1 MRSPEQ
7 YRAAILAAL
16 SPMPIVELGLVEA
29 EGAVLAEDVVSSI
42 SLPQFDNSAMDGY
55 AVRSSDV
62 GAASHGHPVRLR
74 VLGDIAAGD
83 VAKAVVEPGT
93 ALRIMTGAPLPAGAD
108 TVVKVEDTDG
118 GAEDVLVRASAA
130 PGLHVRRA
138 GEDVSPGTTV
148 LTRGSVLRARQIGL
162 LAAIGR
168 ARVRVHAQPTVVVVP
183 TGSELL
189 ALGEP
194 PRPGAIYDS
203 NGPMIG
209 SAVRAA
215 GARVIVMPAVT
226 DDDAAF
232 ATVIDEAAQAADL
245 IVTTGG
251 VSMGAYDTAKAV
263 LSARGTV
270 VFEKVAMNPGKPQ
283 GFGHVGTRPTPIIT
297 LPGNPVSAFVSFEC
311 FVRPAIRTLQGHAV
325 TERPRRTA
333 SITMDLGS
341 PPGKEQFARAI
352 VSGTDELSVAPVGL
366 QGSHVMGGLGAAN
379 ALIVVPAETTA
390 VPAGSVVE
398 IIDLREDA

>member
-1 MRSPEQ
+1 MRTPEQ
-7 YRAAILAAL
+7 YRAAILAVL
-16 SPMPIVELGLVEA
+16 GPTPTVELGIVEA

-62 GAASHGHPVRLR
+62 GAASQGEPARLR

-83 VAKAVVEPGT
+83 VAGVAVDPGT
-93 ALRIMTGAPLPAGAD
+93 ALRIMTGAPLPPGAD

-118 GAEDVLVRASAA
+118 GAETVLVFSPAE
-130 PGLHVRRA
+130 PGRHLRRA
-138 GEDVSPGTTV
+138 GEDVRPGQQV
-148 LTRGSVLRARQIGL
+148 LMRGTVLRARQIGL

-168 ARVRVHAQPTVVVVP
+168 ASVRVHAQPTVVVIP

-189 ALGEP
+189 ALGEA
-194 PRPGAIYDS
+194 PRAGAIYDS

-209 SAVRAA
+209 SAVRAT
-215 GARVIVMPAVT
+215 GARVVVMPAVT

-232 ATVIDEAAQAADL
+232 ARAIDEAALAADL

-270 VFEKVAMNPGKPQ
+270 VFEKVAMNPGMPQ
-283 GFGHVGTRPTPIIT
+283 GFGHVGDRPTPIIT

-311 FVRPAIRTLQGHAV
+311 FVRPAIRALQGHAV
-325 TERPRRTA
+325 TERPRRRATITA
-333 SITMDLGS
+333 DLGS
-341 PPGKEQFARAI
+341 PSGKEQYARAI
-352 VSGTDELSVAPVGL
+352 VTGEDALEVAPVGM

-379 ALIVVPAETTA
+379 ALIVVPAEATA
-390 VPAGSVVE
+390 VVSGSVVE